1 MLVTILKMFSRPGD
15 IVSFFDLGEQEER
28 SFLSVVRHTVLE
40 GPINLVWFSD
50 SAKGFAGAYGKYW
63 MYGSEVG
70 STSDKSREKAHR
82 EISRRWA
89 VSDDLG
95 DLELTW
101 VMHLPEGAS
110 VSAYWGFAKFQP
122 KISSEGQTKLRKQT
136 KKSYEGG
143 SIQLVLQVNEEQ
155 KKWISGPYRTLGLRP
170 TRITRRVPSP
180 RPA

>member
-89 VSDDLG
+89 VSDDWG

-110 VSAYWGFAKFQP
+110 VSAYWGFAKF
-122 KISSEGQTKLRKQT
+122 
-136 KKSYEGG
+136 
-143 SIQLVLQVNEEQ
+143 
-155 KKWISGPYRTLGLRP
+155 
-170 TRITRRVPSP
+170 SP
-180 RPA
+180 RYLAKVRRSCASKLKRVTRVAPFS